1 MLGSTAGPSCCC
13 MPHTL
18 VACLILLRRTLKA
31 IKEDQCDSQILAVFG
46 TKGLFLAFTH
56 IALVLVGDSEACHE
70 YPKLSG
76 QVKIS
81 ALLVPCAHC

>member
-1 MLGSTAGPSCCC
+1 MHARLDSRS
-13 MPHTL
+13 
-18 VACLILLRRTLKA
+18 LLLLHALYSYAVPWNA
-31 IKEDQCDSQILAVFG
+31 IKEDQCDSQIFAVFG